1 MGLLDDIGST
11 PMERSRGCSVWHFC
25 AVLGLVVCVIIFAV
39 GSFGNQ
45 FDDPRLP
52 VSSPRD
58 AAVSLGTVSEE
69 SKQLD
74 ALLGDLRTVKP
85 RQAASE
91 AAVRT
96 AGAKL
101 EYYKRNAEQR
111 NEGYRTVE
119 SREGETQRRS
129 RPPPRQSPAQPLQP
143 TLTQFDKK
151 EAKKEEQRR
160 RQPAAGRIQVKSK
173 PIPLVVDGREYERT
187 LWEASRLGVLAVVRQ
202 ILAGA
207 SASSE
212 QSVNAQ
218 DDIGN
223 TALHYAANEGKL
235 EVAKELI
242 NKGANVNAKGSGNDW
257 TPLHSAVYGA
267 HKDLVKLLLDK
278 KADPNAVTTTQW
290 TAMHSAA
297 SEGQVPIISLLLDAG
312 ANINA
317 ANFSGKTPIYLAAAG
332 EHTSAVKFLL
342 EKGAD
347 PMLETPEGGT
357 ASDAAMGAGA
367 MDLAK
372 FITSWVT
379 EMKQRET

>member
-1 MGLLDDIGST
+1 
-11 PMERSRGCSVWHFC
+11 MERSRGCSAWHFC
-25 AVLGLVVCVIIFAV
+25 AVLGLVVCVSIFAV

-45 FDDPRLP
+45 FNDPRLP

-58 AAVSLGTVSEE
+58 AAVSSGAASEE

-74 ALLGDLRTVKP
+74 ALLGDLRSVKP

-119 SREGETQRRS
+119 SREGEMQRRS
-129 RPPPRQSPAQPLQP
+129 RPPPQQPPAQPLQP
-143 TLTQFDKK
+143 TPTQFDKK
-151 EAKKEEQRR
+151 EGKKEEQRR
-160 RQPAAGRIQVKSK
+160 RQPAAGRIQVKTK
-173 PIPLVVDGREYERT
+173 PVPLVVDGREYERT

-207 SASSE
+207 SGGQA
-212 QSVNAQ
+212 VNAQ

-235 EVAKELI
+235 DVAKELI

-267 HKDLVKLLLDK
+267 HKDLVKLLLDE
-278 KADPNAVTTTQW
+278 KANPNAATTTQW

-297 SEGQVPIISLLLDAG
+297 SEGQVPIIGLLLDAG

-347 PMLETPEGGT
+347 PMLETPEGAT

-367 MDLAK
+367 TDLAR
-372 FITSWVT
+372 FITSWVA